1 MITQILVSTESPGI
15 ARPRA
20 ARNPRLPRNPIAAG
34 YGGVVG
40 LLARWWAR
48 RRQYDELAA
57 LSDYLRADL
66 GVAPRNSQLE
76 EQLRF
81 IATPDRF
88 ELSGWK
94 PGRQP

>member
-1 MITQILVSTESPGI
+1 MITQVWVSMEPPGI
-15 ARPRA
+15 ARSPARSTRLQPGRA
-20 ARNPRLPRNPIAAG
+20 RGR
-34 YGGVVG
+34 YGGVIA

-66 GVAPRNSQLE
+66 GLAPRNSQLE

-81 IATPDRF
+81 VATPDRF
-88 ELSGWK
+88 ELSGSK
-94 PGRQP
+94 PGR